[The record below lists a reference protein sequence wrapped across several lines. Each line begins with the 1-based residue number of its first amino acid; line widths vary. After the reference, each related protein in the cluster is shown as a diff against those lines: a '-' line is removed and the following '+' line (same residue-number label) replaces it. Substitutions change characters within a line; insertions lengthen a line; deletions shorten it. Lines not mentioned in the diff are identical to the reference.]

1 MKSFEMKMHKR
12 IALRHAFNGRIT
24 DAIAVEKSDTPRN
37 GNSAALVE
45 LIKANKIKSVRVCS
59 WAGCSWANIDLD
71 NKEETI

>member
-1 MKSFEMKMHKR
+1 MKSFEIKMHKR
-12 IALRHAFNGRIT
+12 IALRHALNKRIT
-24 DAIAVEKSDTPRN
+24 DAIPVEKLDTPRN
-37 GNSAALVE
+37 SNSAALVE